1 MLSPQVFARQA
12 GLSYQ
17 QVLHMCKF
25 NQIEAVKT
33 SGGHFKI
40 PEKEL
45 DKFFKPNGYVSK
57 EEYERVIRENE
68 KLKTILE
75 QAKIFFVNLNVGE
88 GDINGFANHTDSN
101 RFKTA

>member
-1 MLSPQVFARQA
+1 MLSPQTFAKQA

-25 NQIEAVKT
+25 SQIEAVKT

-45 DKFFKPNGYVSK
+45 DKLFKPDGYVAK

-68 KLKTILE
+68 KLKTMLE
-75 QAKIFFVNLNVGE
+75 QAKSFFVNLKIEEKVYERIG
-88 GDINGFANHTDSN
+88 
-101 RFKTA
+101 